1 MPKTKRQSSSSKNA
15 RTVPMLRARAVRD
28 WLSEYHGARQAPLA
42 LMAIGI
48 KDLSQINQR
57 FGRADGDALIRRVG
71 SAIRRFAASEIT
83 GIELVARL
91 PGREF
96 LLAVGGEAPEEIV
109 EAYAASLLKI
119 LSADFG
125 REGEPMHISARIG
138 IAVAGE
144 DEIGE
149 ELLHRASQALA
160 QAYGRKGKKFVVAEA
175 GKAQTSYTTAVLDAD
190 LRAAIENRQIT
201 ILLQPQFEVGNG
213 RLVGAEALARWH
225 HAEFGEIGADA
236 LFAAADRCDL
246 REELS
251 HAIQQQAI
259 AIAASWPAALDIL
272 QVILIGT

>member
-1 MPKTKRQSSSSKNA
+1 M
-15 RTVPMLRARAVRD
+15 
-28 WLSEYHGARQAPLA
+28 
-42 LMAIGI
+42 
-48 KDLSQINQR
+48 
-57 FGRADGDALIRRVG
+57 
-71 SAIRRFAASEIT
+71 
-83 GIELVARL
+83 
-91 PGREF
+91 
-96 LLAVGGEAPEEIV
+96 
-109 EAYAASLLKI
+109 
-119 LSADFG
+119 
-125 REGEPMHISARIG
+125 
-138 IAVAGE
+138 AGE

-259 AIAASWPAALDIL
+259 AIAANWPAALDIL
-272 QVILIGT
+272 RLSVNLGAEELTGGYSDRLLAILGEAGFPAARLTLELTEESLVRDADLAAAQLEQFART